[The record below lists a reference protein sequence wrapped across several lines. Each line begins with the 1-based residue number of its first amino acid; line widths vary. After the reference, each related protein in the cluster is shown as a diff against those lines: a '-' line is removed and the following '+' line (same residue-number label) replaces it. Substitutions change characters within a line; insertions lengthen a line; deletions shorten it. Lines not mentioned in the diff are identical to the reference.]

1 MASVEEGGVGG
12 YLADLARLTAR
23 GSAGPF
29 RLGRADDGGHTVTPT
44 EGRRP
49 LAIFARR
56 PDAELFVRALPDL
69 RAMAAALVET
79 LGLHRDAGGGVC
91 AQDGQQV
98 PCLTRRVLI
107 AQLPPRAAGS

>member
-1 MASVEEGGVGG
+1 MASAERAGVGG

-29 RLGRADDGGHTVTPT
+29 RLSQVDDGGHAVTAAG
-44 EGRRP
+44 GRRP
-49 LAIFARR
+49 LAIFARQA
-56 PDAELFVRALPDL
+56 DAEFFVRALSDL

-79 LGLHRDAGGGVC
+79 LGLHRDTGGGVC

-98 PCLTRRVLI
+98 PCLTRRVII
-107 AQLPPRAAGS
+107 AQLPPLAAES